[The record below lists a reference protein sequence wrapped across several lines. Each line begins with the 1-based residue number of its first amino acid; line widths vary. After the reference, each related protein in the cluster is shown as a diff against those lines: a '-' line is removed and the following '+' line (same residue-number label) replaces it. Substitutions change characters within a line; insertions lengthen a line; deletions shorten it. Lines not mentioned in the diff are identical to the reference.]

1 MTAVLNDLDISTAE
15 PTEILKDNQ
24 GTIAM
29 MRNSV
34 GHKRTKHI
42 DIKYHF
48 VRSWFISVTY
58 CSTKVMLADIF
69 HKVSTK
75 SSVQKTERQTWTS
88 LTTNYEWRR
97 SV

>member
-1 MTAVLNDLDISTAE
+1 MTAVLNDLNISTAE
-15 PTEILKDNQ
+15 QTEILENNQ

-58 CSTKVMLADIF
+58 CSTKDMLADIF
-69 HKVSTK
+69 IK
-75 SSVQKTERQTWTS
+75 SLPKAQFKKLRDRLGLV
-88 LTTNYEWRR
+88 
-97 SV
+97 